1 MSGPLQLLTDLE
13 VANLLRISRP
23 SLWRW
28 CREGKFPT
36 PIKIGENSSRWRATD
51 VDAWLARQVAESE
64 AHHDGAG
71 AA

>member
-13 VANLLRISRP
+13 VANLLKISRP

-28 CREGKFPT
+28 CREGKFPS
-36 PIKIGENSSRWRATD
+36 PIKIGENSSRWRACD
-51 VDAWLARQVAESE
+51 VESWLARKIE
-64 AHHDGAG
+64 AAGTHHAG